1 MSCFIS
7 RTQKHLWE
15 LAKTWT
21 MVYAVISK
29 LFAKYLNKESIV
41 YLVPVSS
48 HGHSWN
54 EVVGFLFGCKGAHS
68 EKIISLNR
76 RSYTIIL
83 GINLSLTLHLYLMTS
98 PAPCCY
104 IMIFAFAGSCFTC
117 RHWTI
122 HPKMT
127 FFFLTA
133 GGNGLCWPRDL
144 KDSKVMCSRVKWTS
158 HHWTQEVPGLFLIS
172 PSYIFICKHPPP
184 NSKCQREYFSPA
196 VPLLVFLNS
205 TPKDNQSFQ

>member
-1 MSCFIS
+1 MEIITKYHYPYMSCFIS
-7 RTQKHLWE
+7 RMQKHLWE

-21 MVYAVISK
+21 VVYAVIPE
-29 LFAKYLNKESIV
+29 LFAKYLSKESIV

-54 EVVGFLFGCKGAHS
+54 EAVGFLFGCKEGHS
-68 EKIISLNR
+68 EKIISLSL

-83 GINLSLTLHLYLMTS
+83 GINLSLTLHLCLMTS

-104 IMIFAFAGSCFTC
+104 SMTFAFAGSPFIC

-122 HPKMT
+122 HPNMT

-133 GGNGLCWPRDL
+133 GGNGLCWPRNL
-144 KDSKVMCSRVKWTS
+144 KNSKVMCFRVK
-158 HHWTQEVPGLFLIS
+158 
-172 PSYIFICKHPPP
+172 
-184 NSKCQREYFSPA
+184 
-196 VPLLVFLNS
+196 
-205 TPKDNQSFQ
+205 